1 MFLIYIYIGM
11 VWLSRLLRSR
21 RGSPLIEEAMLL
33 MLSMLSLTAIVTF
46 LTRVFS
52 NVNIGGS
59 GGVQGFFDTL
69 ANNISAILEDL
80 LKLLGV
86 I

>member
-1 MFLIYIYIGM
+1 MTRFK
-11 VWLSRLLRSR
+11 LLRDR

-33 MLSMLSLTAIVTF
+33 MISMLSLTAIVTF

-52 NVNIGGS
+52 NVNIGGV

-69 ANNISAILEDL
+69 ANNVSAILGDL
-80 LKLLGV
+80 LKLLG
-86 I
+86 ITQ

>member
-1 MFLIYIYIGM
+1 M
-11 VWLSRLLRSR
+11 VKLFRLLKDK

-52 NVNIGGS
+52 NVNIGGT

-80 LKLLGV
+80 LKLLGIV
-86 I
+86 